1 MNQHKII
8 VPTDFTNTA
17 HNALDH
23 AKSVAKATGAEI
35 VLLHIVSE
43 KDPVDASNRLQSLSN
58 QIKAESGVVC
68 SFLLEEGDIIEDI
81 GSISQ
86 RENANLVIIG
96 THGIQGLAQHLF
108 GAHIIKVV
116 RNINQPA
123 IIIQDKTPQN
133 NGYKKILLP
142 VSDVE
147 NFEALVNS
155 VIPVARWFNSE
166 VMVYAIHHPMTNKES
181 VRNNIGMARSLF
193 NKSEINYRETEEQ
206 PTMYSA
212 GTAKQ
217 TIAFANTWGA
227 DLIAISLCET
237 DNKGN
242 LNLADCERIIN
253 NEKQIAVLCAP
264 DTLDTRKFFN

>member
-23 AKSVAKATGAEI
+23 AKTVAKATGAEI
-35 VLLHIVSE
+35 VLLHIISE
-43 KDPVDASNRLQSLSN
+43 KDPDDASARLQNLCT
-58 QIKAESGVVC
+58 QIKAESGVAC
-68 SFLLEEGDIIEDI
+68 SFLLEEGSIIEDI
-81 GSISQ
+81 GGVSQ

-116 RNINQPA
+116 RNVNQPA
-123 IIIQDKTPQN
+123 IIIQNDTPENQ
-133 NGYKKILLP
+133 GYKKILLP

-155 VIPVARWFNSE
+155 VIPIARWFNSE
-166 VMVYAIHHPMTNKES
+166 VMVYAIHHPMTNKDTMRS
-181 VRNNIGMARSLF
+181 NIGLARSLF
-193 NKSEINYRETEEQ
+193 NKAEVNYRETEEQ

-217 TIAFANTWGA
+217 TVAFANTWGA

-253 NEKQIAVLCAP
+253 NEKHTAVLCAP
-264 DTLDTRKFFN
+264 DSLDTRKFFS

>member
-8 VPTDFTNTA
+8 VPTDFTETA

-23 AKSVAKATGAEI
+23 AKTVAKATNAEI
-35 VLLHIVSE
+35 VLLHIISE
-43 KDPVDASNRLQSLSN
+43 KDPDDASARLQNLCN
-58 QIKAESGVVC
+58 AIKAESGVAC
-68 SFLLEEGDIIEDI
+68 SFLLEEGNIIDGI
-81 GSISQ
+81 GNISQ
-86 RENANLVIIG
+86 RENGTLVVIG

-123 IIIQDKTPQN
+123 IIIQEDTPECA
-133 NGYKKILLP
+133 GYQKILLP

-155 VIPVARWFNSE
+155 VIPIARWFNAE
-166 VMVYAIHHPMTNKES
+166 VMVYAIHHPMTNKDIMRS
-181 VRNNIGMARSLF
+181 NIGLARSLF
-193 NKSEINYRETEEQ
+193 NKSEVNYRETEEQ

-227 DLIAISLCET
+227 DLIAISLCES

-242 LNLADCERIIN
+242 LNLADCERVIN
-253 NEKQIAVLCAP
+253 NEKHTAVLCAP
-264 DTLDTRKFFN
+264 DALDTRKFFS